1 MKTLG
6 IIGGIGPLSTIE
18 YYKQIIEK
26 FKDSRVD
33 DYYPHILIE
42 SLNMAEVMEQ
52 LDFENY
58 DKVKEILLKS
68 IRNLEAA
75 GADIIVIA
83 SSSCHILIDDICLK
97 SNLPIIS
104 IVDCVYDKLVENEYR
119 RVLLIGN
126 SFTLTHNI
134 YQKKFSKYPIKTI
147 VPDSMDIQRI
157 QEAIYPNLENGI
169 IIPYKKEEIN
179 NIIQNI
185 IDNEEDID
193 CLVIGSCELN
203 MLIKDEDIAIPIVDG
218 TKVHIDRIVK
228 EILKK

>member
-18 YYKQIIEK
+18 YYKHIIEK

-75 GADIIVIA
+75 GADIIAIA
-83 SSSCHILIDDICLK
+83 SSSCHILIDDIRLK

-185 IDNEEDID
+185 IANEKDID

-203 MLIKDEDIAIPIVDG
+203 MLIKDEDTAIPIVDS